1 MVGPGATIGRFSGSG
16 PLLETEDII
25 YYGIP
30 LSSPDDAASFQ

>member
-16 PLLETEDII
+16 PLLEPAII

-30 LSSPDDAASFQ
+30 RVSAR